1 MFILKC
7 SNNQFYTVSTIN
19 IEFRLQQHQN
29 GEGSNFTKKHLPV
42 ELVYFEKFQS
52 IKDAFNREKQVQGWS
67 QKKKLALINS
77 NFNLLNSLS
86 ECKNDTHFLNK
97 DKPI

>member
-1 MFILKC
+1 MYILKC
-7 SNNQFYTVSTIN
+7 SNNQFYTGSTIN
-19 IEFRLQQHQN
+19 IELRLQQHQN

-97 DKPI
+97 E

>member
-1 MFILKC
+1 L
-7 SNNQFYTVSTIN
+7 
-19 IEFRLQQHQN
+19 RLQQHQN

-97 DKPI
+97 E

>member
-1 MFILKC
+1 MCYMYILKC
-7 SNNQFYTVSTIN
+7 SNNQFYTGSTIN
-19 IEFRLQQHQN
+19 IELRLQQHQN

-97 DKPI
+97 E